1 MSKIVNLEPVFNN
14 IIVEQVKAQE
24 KTESGFYMPESSQK
38 KPNVYKVLK
47 IGPECKSGVKV
58 GNFVV
63 LPKSLQVTTDIE
75 VNSNIVSVV
84 EEKHIIAIVN
94 IEEK

>member
-1 MSKIVNLEPVFNN
+1 MSKIVSLKPVFNN

-38 KPNVYKVLK
+38 KPNVYLVKEVGL
-47 IGPECKSGVKV
+47 ECKSGVKA
-58 GNFVV
+58 GDFVV
-63 LPKSLQVTTDIE
+63 LPKNIQVCTDIE
-75 VNSNIVSVV
+75 VNGNIVSVV

-94 IEEK
+94 VEN

>member
-1 MSKIVNLEPVFNN
+1 MSKIVNLRPVFNN

-38 KPNVYKVLK
+38 KPNVYLVKEV
-47 IGPECKSGVKV
+47 GPECKSGVKA
-58 GNFVV
+58 GDFIV
-63 LPKSLQVTTDIE
+63 LPKNIQVCTDIE
-75 VNSNIVSVV
+75 VNGNVVSVV

-94 IEEK
+94 VEN